1 MFFYFSSMKQTQ
13 KSEILLKIDVY
24 IIYFFKNE
32 SYFKEK
38 LKNGKKIIK
47 ENTLKRNLKIL

>member
-1 MFFYFSSMKQTQ
+1 MKQTQ